1 MSTDGTPPPSIAP
14 KRPVPAGAKAR
25 AAEVPSRPTSG
36 PVTASGP
43 ATTSPSGGAGASNGT
58 VSGSATGPAT
68 TSFPTAG
75 PTSGTP
81 AAAGPSASVKDA
93 ETTTNAPSLT
103 GRLKQAAQGA
113 VEAART
119 VLPTKDEDEMTAA
132 PTTTTPR
139 PAPQRTSTAS
149 ASTKSTGTTS
159 ATAASA
165 GPRRVRLAVARIDPW
180 SVMKLSFLL
189 SVAAGIMIVV
199 AAAVVWYTLD
209 GLHVFTSVN
218 DVIATLAGSETFFN
232 LLEYVAF
239 KRVIS
244 LATMIA
250 VVDIVIL
257 TALSTIFAFLY
268 NIVAAL
274 VGGIHLTLTDD

>member
-25 AAEVPSRPTSG
+25 AAEVPSRPASG
-36 PVTASGP
+36 PVTASP
-43 ATTSPSGGAGASNGT
+43 TGGAGASNGT
-58 VSGSATGPAT
+58 VSGSATAPAT
-68 TSFPTAG
+68 PNV
-75 PTSGTP
+75 PTSGTTST
-81 AAAGPSASVKDA
+81 AAGPSASAKDA

-159 ATAASA
+159 TTAASA

>member
-1 MSTDGTPPPSIAP
+1 M
-14 KRPVPAGAKAR
+14 
-25 AAEVPSRPTSG
+25 
-36 PVTASGP
+36 
-43 ATTSPSGGAGASNGT
+43 
-58 VSGSATGPAT
+58 
-68 TSFPTAG
+68 
-75 PTSGTP
+75 
-81 AAAGPSASVKDA
+81 KDA

-149 ASTKSTGTTS
+149 ASTARTTGTST
-159 ATAASA
+159 AAAASA

>member
-14 KRPVPAGAKAR
+14 KRPVPAGASAR
-25 AAEVPSRPTSG
+25 AAEVPTRPATG
-36 PVTASGP
+36 PVSGSG
-43 ATTSPSGGAGASNGT
+43 AGAAGSGGATGNGT
-58 VSGSATGPAT
+58 S
-68 TSFPTAG
+68 AG
-75 PTSGTP
+75 PTVGPLPTSARTTTTP
-81 AAAGPSASVKDA
+81 TVGGEPESSSAQDA
-93 ETTTNAPSLT
+93 ETTTTPSFT

-132 PTTTTPR
+132 PTTSTPR
-139 PAPQRTSTAS
+139 TAPQRTSTAS
-149 ASTKSTGTTS
+149 TTAGRSTGTS
-159 ATAASA
+159 SVSAASA

-189 SVAAGIMIVV
+189 SVAAGIMLVV

-218 DVIATLAGSETFFN
+218 DVIATLAGSETFFD

-239 KRVIS
+239 KRIIS

-257 TALSTIFAFLY
+257 TALSTIGAFLY

>member
-25 AAEVPSRPTSG
+25 AAEVPNRPASG
-36 PVTASGP
+36 PV
-43 ATTSPSGGAGASNGT
+43 TTSPSGGAGAPTGNGT
-58 VSGSATGPAT
+58 ASGSTTGPAT
-68 TSFPTAG
+68 ASVPSASTTTDSSAA
-75 PTSGTP
+75 TP
-81 AAAGPSASVKDA
+81 PSASVKDA

-149 ASTKSTGTTS
+149 ASTARTTGTST
-159 ATAASA
+159 AAAASA